1 MALCAQDDMNMN
13 IALGLQ
19 GERYTRAR
27 LRTILAAL
35 PLTTGLNPLGT
46 AVAFFPFLEYQSL
59 FGHPPWSHL
68 VLALLLQGLA
78 ALWAAYLY
86 LRNRD
91 AIAAPRRLEW
101 QLGILQFAVSAA
113 WGATIWLFWDP
124 ASPVNH
130 LFVALIVVTVVWNVL
145 FTRLSHTPIFLAGV
159 LPMALA
165 LWLRTLTATDSVSYI
180 LSQLLPIWATY
191 IVMMGIAGRVRV
203 DAAFRTGFAN
213 EDLTLALRESRDEAD
228 RKRFEAEA
236 ANAAKTTFLAN
247 MSHELRTPL
256 NAILGFSDI
265 IAHQALGPREI
276 ARYAEYAGDIHTSGA
291 HLLSLIND
299 LLDVAKIEAG
309 RMEIDPQP
317 LDAVPLLES
326 VKRLMASRALAKG
339 QSLDFDVA
347 RDLPSLVADPRA
359 FKQIVL
365 NLVTNAVKFT
375 PNGGRIKVEC
385 GGGNGNAFVV
395 SVQDNGPGI
404 PKEKL
409 AKIFKPFS
417 QVDNRYDSNGGGTG
431 LGLALVQGLA
441 QLHGGMASIESEV
454 GAGTKVTVYF
464 PLIAHT
470 PAPALRSA
478 R

>member
-317 LDAVPLLES
+317 LDAARIVAE
-326 VKRLMASRALAKG
+326 VERMMAPRASARG
-339 QSLDFDVA
+339 QTVVYDVDP
-347 RDLPSLVADPRA
+347 DLPSVIADERA
-359 FKQIVL
+359 FKQIVF
-365 NLVTNAVKFT
+365 NLVSNAVKFT
-375 PNGGRIKVEC
+375 PEQGDIAVSFRCAADGGMLLK
-385 GGGNGNAFVV
+385 
-395 SVQDNGPGI
+395 VQDDGLGI
-404 PKEKL
+404 APEKL
-409 AKIFKPFS
+409 AGIFKPFN
-417 QVDNRYDSNGGGTG
+417 QIDNRYGRQAGGTG
-431 LGLALVQGLA
+431 LGLALVKGLVA
-441 QLHGGMASIESEV
+441 LHGGRCWIESTL
-454 GAGTKVTVYF
+454 GRGTMVFVYF
-464 PLIAHT
+464 PLAIEAQ
-470 PAPALRSA
+470 PARALA
-478 R
+478 RR